1 MKLDFVKFYKAC
13 NPTYKITEDQESDN
27 YLKSKLDQ
35 QIFKISNA
43 EQTLLDLAQTITQ
56 SKDQPTYQLLSGYIN
71 SGKSTGLS
79 WLKKY
84 LEQLGFE
91 VVFCN
96 IEDYLDMSDVL
107 ISEILLAIALEI
119 SKILEKNN
127 LILEVNGLKML
138 IEKNI
143 SMFDN
148 CVELN
153 EEVNPKNNEE
163 LISNCSSTNP
173 IIFLIVHLK
182 NILNISQ
189 LSAQNLFK
197 IGKFL
202 MFQVK
207 DFLTLI
213 NNELINPLQLF
224 LKKQGKQGI
233 VMIVDQLNLLENSPT
248 PFGKDQ
254 PEYLFLYHGQYLCQL
269 NCHCIYTIPLTLVFY
284 GNSNQLKNRFGIQPK
299 LMPIVPVETRNG
311 ETFEPGINLLRQ
323 IVLNKAFPEL
333 EAEQQ
338 LTLIPEIFDCPKTL
352 DRLCQ
357 VSGGYLSIL
366 HGLLY
371 SCIQEEDPPFQR
383 NLLESVIKEYRE
395 DLITAISEDEWG
407 LLFQALEQKNVQE
420 NDPYQILCRSLF
432 LFQYRD
438 RQGCWYG
445 INPVL
450 KDTPQFQSWLESHN
464 S

>member
-1 MKLDFVKFYKAC
+1 MKLNFVKFYKAC

-27 YLKSKLDQ
+27 YLKSKLYQ
-35 QIFKISNA
+35 QILKISNA

-56 SKDQPTYQLLSGYIN
+56 SKDKPTYQLLSGYMKN
-71 SGKSTGLS
+71 GKSTGLR
-79 WLKKY
+79 WLKGY

-107 ISEILLAIALEI
+107 MSEILLAIALEI

-127 LILEVNGLKML
+127 LSIEVNGLKNL
-138 IEKNI
+138 IEKNLLI
-143 SMFDN
+143 FDD
-148 CVELN
+148 CN
-153 EEVNPKNNEE
+153 EKVKNKKIEPT
-163 LISNCSSTNP
+163 ISNCSSKKP
-173 IIFLIVHLK
+173 ISFLIDDLK
-182 NILNISQ
+182 NILIFSQ
-189 LSAQNLFK
+189 FDFKNLFK
-197 IGKFL
+197 LRNSII
-202 MFQVK
+202 FQINEI
-207 DFLTLI
+207 LNLI
-213 NNELINPLQLF
+213 NNELINLLQFF

-233 VMIVDQLNLLENSPT
+233 VMIVDQLNIVENSLNV
-248 PFGKDQ
+248 FGKDQ
-254 PEYLFLYHGQYLCQL
+254 AEYLFLYQGQYLCQL
-269 NCHCIYTIPLTLVFY
+269 NCHCIYTIPLTLVFSDNY
-284 GNSNQLKNRFGIQPK
+284 NKLKNRFGIQPK

-311 ETFEPGINLLRQ
+311 ETFEPGINLLRE

-333 EAEQQ
+333 EAEEQ
-338 LTLIPEIFDCPKTL
+338 LTLIPEIFDSPKTL

-357 VSGGYLSIL
+357 VSGGYLRNL

-383 NLLESVIKEYRE
+383 NLLESLIKEYRE
-395 DLITAISEDEWG
+395 DLIAAISEDEWG
-407 LLFQALEQKNVQE
+407 LLFQALEQTNVQE

>member
-1 MKLDFVKFYKAC
+1 MKLNFVKFYKAC

-27 YLKSKLDQ
+27 YLKSKLYQ
-35 QIFKISNA
+35 QILKISNA

-56 SKDQPTYQLLSGYIN
+56 SKDKPTYQLLSGYMKN
-71 SGKSTGLS
+71 GKSTGLR
-79 WLKKY
+79 WLKGY

-107 ISEILLAIALEI
+107 MSEILLAIALEI

-127 LILEVNGLKML
+127 LSIEVNGLKNL
-138 IEKNI
+138 IEKNLLI
-143 SMFDN
+143 FDD
-148 CVELN
+148 CN
-153 EEVNPKNNEE
+153 EKVKNKKIEPT
-163 LISNCSSTNP
+163 ISNCSSKKP
-173 IIFLIVHLK
+173 ISFLIDDLK
-182 NILNISQ
+182 NILIFSQ
-189 LSAQNLFK
+189 FDFKNLFK
-197 IGKFL
+197 LRNSII
-202 MFQVK
+202 FQINEI
-207 DFLTLI
+207 LNLI
-213 NNELINPLQLF
+213 NNELINPLQFF

-233 VMIVDQLNLLENSPT
+233 VMIVDQLNIVENSLNV
-248 PFGKDQ
+248 FGKDQ
-254 PEYLFLYHGQYLCQL
+254 AEYLFLYQGQYLCQL
-269 NCHCIYTIPLTLVFY
+269 NCHCIYTIPLTLVFSDNY
-284 GNSNQLKNRFGIQPK
+284 NKLKNRFGIQPK

-311 ETFEPGINLLRQ
+311 ETFEPGINLLRE

-333 EAEQQ
+333 EAEEQ
-338 LTLIPEIFDCPKTL
+338 LTLIPEIFDSPKTL

-357 VSGGYLSIL
+357 VSGGYLRNL

-383 NLLESVIKEYRE
+383 NLLESLIKEYRE
-395 DLITAISEDEWG
+395 DLIAAISEDEWG
-407 LLFQALEQKNVQE
+407 LLFQALEQTNVQE

>member
-1 MKLDFVKFYKAC
+1 MKLNFVKFYKAC

-27 YLKSKLDQ
+27 YLKSKLYQ
-35 QIFKISNA
+35 QILKISNA

-56 SKDQPTYQLLSGYIN
+56 SKDKPTYQLLSGYMKN
-71 SGKSTGLS
+71 GKSTGLR
-79 WLKKY
+79 WLKGY

-107 ISEILLAIALEI
+107 MSEILLAIALEI

-127 LILEVNGLKML
+127 LSIEVNGLKNL
-138 IEKNI
+138 IEKNLLI
-143 SMFDN
+143 FDD
-148 CVELN
+148 CN
-153 EEVNPKNNEE
+153 EKVKNKKIEPT
-163 LISNCSSTNP
+163 ISNCSSKKP
-173 IIFLIVHLK
+173 ISFLIDDLK
-182 NILNISQ
+182 NILIFSQ
-189 LSAQNLFK
+189 FDFKNLFK
-197 IGKFL
+197 LRNSII
-202 MFQVK
+202 FQINEI
-207 DFLTLI
+207 LNLI
-213 NNELINPLQLF
+213 NNELINPLQFF

-233 VMIVDQLNLLENSPT
+233 VMIVDQLNIVENSLNV
-248 PFGKDQ
+248 FGKDQ
-254 PEYLFLYHGQYLCQL
+254 AEYLFLYQGQYLCQL
-269 NCHCIYTIPLTLVFY
+269 NCHCIYTIPLTLVFSDNY
-284 GNSNQLKNRFGIQPK
+284 NKLKNRFGIQPK

-311 ETFEPGINLLRQ
+311 ETFEPGINLLRE

-333 EAEQQ
+333 EAEEQ
-338 LTLIPEIFDCPKTL
+338 LTLIPEIFDSPKTL

-395 DLITAISEDEWG
+395 DLIAAISEDEWG
-407 LLFQALEQKNVQE
+407 LLFQALEQTNVQE